1 VANIYRNFG
10 DTVSAKLTGQK
21 ADELML
27 DFPNVDDGVRGMVFI
42 DTVVKS
48 SASDRKWFPVDY

>member
-1 VANIYRNFG
+1 
-10 DTVSAKLTGQK
+10 LTNKK

-27 DFPNVDDGVRGMVFI
+27 DFPNVEDGVRGMVFI

-48 SASDRKWFPVDY
+48 SASDKKWFPVKY